1 MKKVV
6 FLTGATGLIGSNL
19 AVRILK
25 DDPTTQLILLV
36 RGSSEA
42 EAENRLDQ
50 LLRISCSEIDF
61 DQARKRITVVRGD
74 ITLRRL
80 GLSEQL
86 HARIASEVTHIIH
99 SAATVQFQLPLECA
113 RVVNCDGTENV
124 MALAKA
130 AKNGGRL
137 QRAAYISTAYVCGT
151 REGTILEE
159 ELDCGQQFA
168 NTYERTKFESERL
181 IRQSM
186 NELPL
191 TVFRPSIV
199 VGDSRTGQTT
209 AFNVLYPPLKLIRR
223 HVVDTLPG
231 HPQITLDVVPVDFVS
246 AAINQ
251 ICLKS
256 DDGVGETYHLTAG
269 EKATT
274 TGEVVD
280 LAVSYFNQVDPKQHT
295 APVRF
300 LPLES
305 FRAVCGKR
313 VLQALEMYQSYLCTR
328 KTFHNANTLSALAG
342 TDIEPPE
349 FRNYCGA
356 ILQFCIHADW
366 GKLSK
371 CAA

>member
-6 FLTGATGLIGSNL
+6 FITGATGLIGSNL
-19 AVRILK
+19 IARILK
-25 DDPTTQLILLV
+25 DDPTTQLVLLV
-36 RGSSEA
+36 RGRSDA
-42 EAENRLDQ
+42 EAENRLGQ
-50 LLRISCSEIDF
+50 LLRISSPGIDF
-61 DQARKRITVVRGD
+61 DQTKKRITVVRGD
-74 ITLRRL
+74 ITLRKL

-86 HARIASEVTHIIH
+86 HAKIASEVTHIIH

-113 RVVNCDGTENV
+113 RVVNCEGTENV

-130 AKNGGRL
+130 AKNSGRL
-137 QRAAYISTAYVCGT
+137 QRAAYISTAYVCGN

-168 NTYERTKFESERL
+168 NTYERTKFESEKS
-181 IRQSM
+181 IRQLM

-199 VGDSRTGQTT
+199 VGDSQTGQTT
-209 AFNVLYPPLKLIRR
+209 AFNVLYPPLKLICRR
-223 HVVDTLPG
+223 VVDTLPG
-231 HPQITLDVVPVDFVS
+231 HPQTPLDVVPVDFIS
-246 AAINQ
+246 AAINH

-256 DDGVGETYHLTAG
+256 DEGIGKTYHLTAG

-280 LAVSYFNQVDPKQHT
+280 LAVNYFNQLDPKQHT

-305 FRAVCGKR
+305 FRAVSGKR
-313 VLQALEMYQSYLCTR
+313 LLQALEMYQSYLCT
-328 KTFHNANTLSALAG
+328 KKIFDNANTLSALRG

-349 FRNYCGA
+349 FRSYCGA
-356 ILQFCIHADW
+356 ILQYCIDTGW